1 MKKVFLSNWVNLV
14 AVIMATVVYVFGTTL
29 FRYNISQSVFVAI
42 LVVLGYGI
50 MFWVLFITALHIT
63 DLLFFKTNQI
73 HLKPKLLLQWLII
86 SLPFIYWGFLYKEWV
101 FLIASA
107 AFLISQ
113 FMREKMIKAI

>member
-14 AVIMATVVYVFGTTL
+14 AVIIAAIVYVFSTTL
-29 FRYNISQSVFVAI
+29 FRYNIIQSVFVAI

-50 MFWVLFITALHIT
+50 RFWVIFIMALLIT
-63 DLLFFKTNQI
+63 DLIFFKINPYHI
-73 HLKPKLLLQWLII
+73 KAKLLLQWLII

-101 FLIASA
+101 FLIASV

-113 FMREKMIKAI
+113 FMREKMIKAN